1 MKRLLTAHVA
11 ALALVLAL
19 SAGASAT
26 PMNPDL
32 VTWSYN
38 FSPAAP
44 AVTADSNAGA
54 GVTFTNEPTT
64 GTQGSGDIVATA
76 LRVFSATVPDPS
88 AVPVVGP
95 DTLTSNGAYKL
106 TLTISNV
113 NGDSS
118 LSGSLTFDGKLS
130 GSFSAVNAN
139 IRNKFGY
146 MGQNGWVDN
155 SLQVLTLGSTTFTV
169 SLFNED
175 GLPFYTPPGP
185 PGASLKGGISAHV
198 TLTTGDV
205 GPSQVPEPSTMLL
218 SALGLSFLGG
228 AAWRKR
234 KPRPAA

>member
-1 MKRLLTAHVA
+1 MKRLLTAYVA

-32 VTWSYN
+32 VQWAYN

-44 AVTADSNAGA
+44 AVTADSNPGA
-54 GVTFTNEPTT
+54 GVTFTNEPTGSAQ
-64 GTQGSGDIVATA
+64 GTSDIVATN
-76 LRVFSATVPDPS
+76 LRVFSATVPDPT
-88 AVPVVGP
+88 ALPPVGA
-95 DTLTSNGAYKL
+95 DLLTSNGAYKL
-106 TLTISNV
+106 TLTVSTV
-113 NGDSS
+113 ENGNT
-118 LSGSLTFDGKLS
+118 LTGSLTFDGKLS

-139 IRNKFGY
+139 IKNKFGY

-155 SLQVLTLGSTTFTV
+155 SFQVLTLGSTTFTV

-175 GLPFYTPPGP
+175 GLPLYTPPGP
-185 PGASLKGGISAHV
+185 PSATLKGSISAHV
-198 TLTTGDV
+198 TLTTGDT

-234 KPRPAA
+234 KPKQAA